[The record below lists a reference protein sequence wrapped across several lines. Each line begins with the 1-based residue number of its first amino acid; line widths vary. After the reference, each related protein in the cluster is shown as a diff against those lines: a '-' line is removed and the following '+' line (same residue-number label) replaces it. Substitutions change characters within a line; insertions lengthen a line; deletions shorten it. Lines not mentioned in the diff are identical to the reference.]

1 MFNVLLS
8 FFLELFELGVVLEC
22 GFFKVSGFDVEI
34 GFELMYFSTVDFFH
48 AHELIFESLILDDDI
63 LILVKKIVDFEF
75 ELTDGNIFTTE
86 LILEFDEF
94 IFEFDSHLTLII
106 QIVFIFFFGL
116 LELFSFILKHELN
129 LVVALV
135 FVGIV

>member
-1 MFNVLLS
+1 LFNVLLS
-8 FFLELFELGVVLEC
+8 FFFELLEFGVVLEC
-22 GFFKVSGFDVEI
+22 GFFKVSGFNVEI
-34 GFELMYFSTVDFFH
+34 GFELVYFSTVDFFH
-48 AHELIFESLILDDDI
+48 AHELIFESLIFDDDI
-63 LILVKKIVDFEF
+63 LILVKKIVDLELK
-75 ELTDGNIFTTE
+75 LTDGDIFPTE

-106 QIVFIFFFGL
+106 KIIFILFFGL
-116 LELFSFILKHELN
+116 LELFSLILKHELN

>member
-1 MFNVLLS
+1 MFNILLS
-8 FFLELFELGVVLEC
+8 FFLELFEFGVVLEC
-22 GFFKVSGFDVEI
+22 GFFEVSGFDVEI

-48 AHELIFESLILDDDI
+48 AHELIFESLIFDDDI

-86 LILEFDEF
+86 FILEFDEF

-106 QIVFIFFFGL
+106 QIVFILFLGL

>member
-1 MFNVLLS
+1 MFNVFLS
-8 FFLELFELGVVLEC
+8 FFFELFELGVVLES
-22 GFFKVSGFDVEI
+22 GFFKVSGFNVEI

-48 AHELIFESLILDDDI
+48 AHELIFESLIFDDDI
-63 LILVKKIVDFEF
+63 LILVKKIVDLELK
-75 ELTDGNIFTTE
+75 LTDGNIFTTE

-106 QIVFIFFFGL
+106 KIIFILFFGL
-116 LELFSFILKHELN
+116 LELFSLILKHELN

>member
-1 MFNVLLS
+1 LFNVFLS
-8 FFLELFELGVVLEC
+8 FFFELFELGVVLES
-22 GFFKVSGFDVEI
+22 GFFKVSGFNVEI

-48 AHELIFESLILDDDI
+48 AHELIFESLIFDDDI
-63 LILVKKIVDFEF
+63 LILVKKIVDLELK
-75 ELTDGNIFTTE
+75 LTDGNIFTTE

-106 QIVFIFFFGL
+106 KIIFILFFGL
-116 LELFSFILKHELN
+116 LELFSLILKHELN

>member
-22 GFFKVSGFDVEI
+22 GFFEVSGFDVEI